1 MDKSVG
7 INFNIENVRQLE
19 LLADSF
25 EKLLLNRDLIETNFS
40 LIILN
45 IESFIPNSNIFDY
58 IFKTDI
64 FKREK
69 LKLSINKE
77 KQYDKIKKIDDDISD
92 FVSEIDNLVRK
103 IDELNIKIKDK
114 EEELNEEYKIID
126 KMNSDMSNM
135 DNNIDES
142 EWKIYTGSSEEIF
155 FNFLKKKLIN
165 QKKLI
170 K

>member
-92 FVSEIDNLVRK
+92 FVSEIDSLVRK